1 MHNYIL
7 GFLLSQFILFG
18 SLKLLAQ
25 EKFSKKALKLKIEGD
40 KLSEY
45 GKYAEAEQFYLKA
58 VAVSKDYSTAY
69 QRLAYVTLQQKNYQT
84 AYEALNRVIKIGGDF
99 PNEVYFRMAQCCFA
113 LGKFQEAD
121 DFIFQYSAVP
131 KMTASRKQ
139 ELQELKDNLAYA
151 KNATKKPI
159 QFTPKVLSENIN
171 TLNNE
176 YFPSLTADGEKLYFT
191 RHIKSGGVSQEDIFV
206 SEKDSNGEWGKSFSV
221 SNNINTPSNEGAHSI
236 SADGCFLYFTMCEH
250 QGGYGGCD
258 IYVSK
263 RVGSEWSKPENLG
276 DQINTIHKET
286 QPCISADG
294 MALYFVSSRPGGYG
308 KLDIWMTYRKPDG
321 KWGTPINVGPEIN
334 TQGME
339 ERPFIHPDNE
349 TLYFASDGRKG
360 FGNADLFV
368 ARRHD
373 LGSKWNEA
381 ENMGFPINSFYNE
394 SGLYVATDGSKAY
407 FATERF
413 NKNFNLDIV
422 GFEMPEQVKP
432 KKVTYVKGI
441 ISDKENN
448 KPLLATL
455 TFIDI
460 ETGKTVNEVQSDKVT
475 GEYLLTL
482 PLGKD
487 YVVNANANQY
497 LFFSQFFSLKNKNT
511 VEPYIQNIQL
521 EKLQAEKKLILE
533 NVFYEKDSFQL
544 KSESFI
550 ELNKVAEFL
559 LKNSQLKI
567 EIGGHTDNTGNET
580 YNLKLSEQRA
590 KSIYDYLVAQKVAA
604 TQLTYKGYGDKM
616 PIADNET
623 DNGKARNRRT
633 ELKIISL

>member
-1 MHNYIL
+1 MHHYIL
-7 GFLLSQFILFG
+7 GLVLTSFFFFNVQVLS
-18 SLKLLAQ
+18 AQ

-40 KLSEY
+40 KLSDY

-58 VAVSKDYSTAY
+58 VAASKDYSTAY
-69 QRLAYVTLQQKNYQT
+69 QRLAYVTLQQKNYQA

-113 LGKFQEAD
+113 LGKFKEAD

-151 KNATKKPI
+151 KDATKKPI
-159 QFTPKVLSENIN
+159 QFTPKVLNENVN
-171 TLNNE
+171 TINNE
-176 YFPSLTADGEKLYFT
+176 YFPSLTADGEKLFFT
-191 RHIKSGGVSQEDIFV
+191 RHIKASGVSQEDILV
-206 SEKDSNGEWGKSFSV
+206 SEKDSTGEWGKAVSV

-236 SADGCFLYFTMCEH
+236 SADGRFLYFTMCEH
-250 QGGYGGCD
+250 QGGYGSCD

-263 RVGSEWSKPENLG
+263 RVGNEWSKPENLG
-276 DQINTIHKET
+276 PEINTLHKET
-286 QPCISADG
+286 QPCVSADG

-308 KLDIWMTYRKPDG
+308 KLDIWMTYKKPDG
-321 KWGTPINVGPEIN
+321 KWGTPINLGPEIN
-334 TQGME
+334 TVGIE

-349 TLYFASDGRKG
+349 TLYFASDGKKG
-360 FGNADLFV
+360 FGNADLYV
-368 ARRHD
+368 ARRHE

-422 GFEMPEQVKP
+422 EFEMPEHIKP

-460 ETGKTVNEVQSDKVT
+460 ETGKIVNEVQSDKVT

-487 YVVNANANQY
+487 YVVNANAAQY

-511 VEPYIQNIQL
+511 VEPYVQNIPL

-533 NVFYEKDSFQL
+533 NVFYAKDSFQL
-544 KSESFI
+544 KPESFI

-567 EIGGHTDNTGNET
+567 EVGGHTDNTGNET
-580 YNLKLSEQRA
+580 CNLKLSEQRA
-590 KSIYDYLVAQKVAA
+590 KSVYDYLLSQKVAPN
-604 TQLTYKGYGDKM
+604 QLSYKGYGDKL
-616 PIADNET
+616 PIRGNET
-623 DNGKARNRRT
+623 DEGKARNRRT